1 MEELNISLKRNS
13 FMIFIVNSL
22 PILFWG
28 ILINALVVYNFS
40 NQLSIVL
47 SLIIFIVSVIAGI
60 RALKGNKNCLVFSD
74 NTLTVCEKKKNQLQV
89 LGQYN
94 TENIKK
100 ITICDKPKAVIIEDI
115 NGVSSILF
123 QFSSIPLM
131 YNELF
136 LKICSALYKNFPDKI
151 EEQPDEN
158 VKNYLE
164 TSRVPENIQKA
175 DTSAKF
181 QTIFYVTFL
190 IIVSSIPILLALLS
204 AGWVICQILVFILKS
219 IVSILTSIVG

>member
-47 SLIIFIVSVIAGI
+47 SLIIFIVSIIAGI
-60 RALKGNKNCLVFSD
+60 KALKGNKNCLVFSD

-89 LGQYN
+89 LAQYN
-94 TENIKK
+94 IENIKK
-100 ITICDKPKAVIIEDI
+100 ITICDKPKAVIIEDN
-115 NGVSSILF
+115 NGISSILF

-190 IIVSSIPILLALLS
+190 IFVSSIPILLALLS